1 MKPVIKWVGGKQSVM
16 VHFEDLIKNNLKP
29 GSTFYEP
36 FAGGLAVTLAL
47 EHPRTI
53 VNDLNSELINMYK
66 VIRDEPEYLIC
77 LLKTLQNK
85 HNEYGESWYYM
96 IRDFDRNEETFAELP
111 DVTKAARTIY
121 LNKTC
126 FNGLY
131 RVNKKG
137 YFNSPIG
144 RTSSGKTP
152 DIVQED
158 LIREMSQYLKS
169 VQFHNGDYKLC
180 LAGAT
185 AGDVV
190 FLDPPYDTD
199 EAIKSEGFVGYQKE
213 GWTRKDLEELKM
225 ICDELSIR
233 GCKIILTNN
242 DTEFVRELF
251 KDYNF
256 REIEVKRSINR
267 NGNKRKGKELVIYN

>member
-29 GSTFYEP
+29 SSTFYEP

-47 EHPRTI
+47 EHPNTV

-66 VIRDEPEYLIC
+66 VIRDNPEELI
-77 LLKTLQNK
+77 
-85 HNEYGESWYYM
+85 
-96 IRDFDRNEETFAELP
+96 AELKCFQNSHNNEFYYHVRNLDRTDMLSRMS
-111 DVTKAARTIY
+111 DVIKAARTIY

-131 RVNKKG
+131 RVNSKG

-152 DIVQED
+152 DIVQEE
-158 LIREMSQYLKS
+158 LIREMSRFLKS
-169 VQFHNGDYKLC
+169 VQFHNGNYKEC

-267 NGNKRKGKELVIYN
+267 DGNKRKGKELVIYN

>member
-47 EHPRTI
+47 EHPNTV

-66 VIRDEPEYLIC
+66 VIRDNPDELISE
-77 LLKTLQNK
+77 LKCFQNS
-85 HNEYGESWYYM
+85 HNTEFYYHV
-96 IRDFDRNEETFAELP
+96 RNLDRTDMLSRMS
-111 DVTKAARTIY
+111 DVIKAARTIY

-131 RVNKKG
+131 RVNSKG

-152 DIVQED
+152 DIVQEE
-158 LIREMSQYLKS
+158 LIREMSRFLKS
-169 VQFHNGDYKLC
+169 VQFHNGDYKEC

-190 FLDPPYDTD
+190 FFDPPYDTD
-199 EAIKSEGFVGYQKE
+199 EAIKSDGFVGYQKE

-251 KDYNF
+251 KEYNF

-267 NGNKRKGKELVIYN
+267 DGNKRKGKELVIYN

>member
-1 MKPVIKWVGGKQSVM
+1 MKPVIKWVGGKSSVYP
-16 VHFEDLIKNNLKP
+16 HFEDLIKNNLKES
-29 GSTFYEP
+29 STFYEP
-36 FAGGLAVTLAL
+36 FAGGLAVSLAL
-47 EHPRTI
+47 EHPKTV
-53 VNDLNSELINMYK
+53 VNDLNSELINMYT
-66 VIRDEPEYLIC
+66 VIRDEPEYLLADLRIH
-77 LLKTLQNK
+77 QRR
-85 HNEYGESWYYM
+85 HSEEYYYM
-96 IRDFDRNEETFAELP
+96 IRNLDRYDSVFNQLTPVA
-111 DVTKAARTIY
+111 KAARTIY

-131 RVNKKG
+131 RVNSKG

-144 RTSSGKTP
+144 RTASGKTP

-169 VQFHNGDYKLC
+169 VQFHSGDYKEC
-180 LAGAT
+180 LVGAT

-233 GCKIILTNN
+233 GCKVILTNN

-267 NGNKRKGKELVIYN
+267 DGNKRKGKELVIYN

>member
-1 MKPVIKWVGGKQSVM
+1 MKPVIKWPGGKTQLLK
-16 VHFEDLIKNNLKP
+16 ELLPLIKNNLKP

-47 EHPRTI
+47 EHPNTV

-66 VIRDEPEYLIC
+66 VIRDNPEELISE
-77 LLKTLQNK
+77 LKCFQNS
-85 HNEYGESWYYM
+85 HNNEFYYHV
-96 IRDFDRNEETFAELP
+96 RNLDRTDMLSRMS
-111 DVTKAARTIY
+111 DVIKAARTIY

-131 RVNKKG
+131 RVNSKG

-152 DIVQED
+152 DIVQEE
-158 LIREMSQYLKS
+158 LIREMSRFLKS
-169 VQFHNGDYKLC
+169 VQFHNGDYKEC

-190 FLDPPYDTD
+190 FFDPPYDTD

-233 GCKIILTNN
+233 GCKVILTNN

-267 NGNKRKGKELVIYN
+267 DGNKRKGKELVIYN

>member
-1 MKPVIKWVGGKQSVM
+1 MKPVIKWVGGKTQM
-16 VHFEDLIKNNLKP
+16 LEELLPLIQNNLNSD
-29 GSTFYEP
+29 STFYEP

-47 EHPRTI
+47 EHPKTI
-53 VNDLNSELINMYK
+53 VNDLNSELINMYR
-66 VIRDEPEYLIC
+66 VIKYWPEELISELKC
-77 LLKTLQNK
+77 FQNSHNTEFYYHIRNLDRTDLL
-85 HNEYGESWYYM
+85 SRM
-96 IRDFDRNEETFAELP
+96 D
-111 DVTKAARTIY
+111 DVAKAARTIY

-137 YFNSPIG
+137 QFNSPIG
-144 RTSSGKTP
+144 RTASGKTP

-158 LIREMSQYLKS
+158 LIREMSKFLKT
-169 VQFHNGDYKLC
+169 VHFHCGDYREYLVCAKD
-180 LAGAT
+180 
-185 AGDVV
+185 GDVV
-190 FLDPPYDTD
+190 FFDPPYDQD
-199 EAIKSEGFVGYQKE
+199 ESISSEGFVGYQKE

-251 KDYNF
+251 IGYNF
-256 REIEVKRSINR
+256 LYRMFYQKW
-267 NGNKRKGKELVIYN
+267 L

>member
-1 MKPVIKWVGGKQSVM
+1 M

-47 EHPRTI
+47 EHPNTV

-66 VIRDEPEYLIC
+66 VIRDEPEHLIC

-85 HNEYGESWYYM
+85 HIEHGESWYYM
-96 IRDFDRNEETFAELP
+96 IRDFDRNEEAFAELP
-111 DVTKAARTIY
+111 DVTKASRTIY

-158 LIREMSQYLKS
+158 LIREMSQYLKT
-169 VQFHNGDYKLC
+169 VQFHNSDYKEC

-190 FLDPPYDTD
+190 FLDPPYDAD

-267 NGNKRKGKELVIYN
+267 DGNKRKGKELVIYN

>member
-1 MKPVIKWVGGKQSVM
+1 MKPVIKWPGGKTQLLK
-16 VHFEDLIKNNLKP
+16 ELLLLIKNNLKP

-36 FAGGLAVTLAL
+36 FAGGLAVSLAL
-47 EHPRTI
+47 QHSKTV

-66 VIRDEPEYLIC
+66 VIRDEPEYLIAG
-77 LLKTLQNK
+77 LTNHQTK
-85 HNEYGESWYYM
+85 HSTEWYYFV
-96 IRDFDRNEETFAELP
+96 RDWDRKPDFDKLP
-111 DVTKAARTIY
+111 PVTRAARTIY

-131 RVNKKG
+131 RVNSKG
-137 YFNSPIG
+137 YFNAPIG

-152 DIVQED
+152 DIVQKD
-158 LIREMSQYLKS
+158 LILEMSRFLKT
-169 VQFHNGDYKLC
+169 VQFHNSDYKTC
-180 LAGAT
+180 LET
-185 AGDVV
+185 ADDGDVV
-190 FLDPPYDTD
+190 FLDPPYDQD
-199 EAIKSEGFVGYQKE
+199 EDIKSDGFVGYQKE

-251 KDYNF
+251 KEYNF

-267 NGNKRKGKELVIYN
+267 DGNKRKGKELVIYN

>member
-1 MKPVIKWVGGKQSVM
+1 MKPVIKWVGGKSSVYP
-16 VHFEDLIKNNLKP
+16 HFEDLIKNNLKE

-36 FAGGLAVTLAL
+36 FAGGLAVSLAL
-47 EHPRTI
+47 EHPKTV

-66 VIRDEPEYLIC
+66 VIRDNPDELIY
-77 LLKTLQNK
+77 LLKSFELL
-85 HNEYGESWYYM
+85 HNETAYYH
-96 IRDFDRNEETFAELP
+96 IRGWDREPDFAEMSPLK
-111 DVTKAARTIY
+111 KAARTIY

-131 RVNKKG
+131 RVNSKG

-152 DIVQED
+152 DIVQAD
-158 LIREMSQYLKS
+158 LIREMSQFLKT
-169 VQFHNGDYKLC
+169 VQFHNDDYREC
-180 LAGAT
+180 LAGAKD
-185 AGDVV
+185 GDVV

-199 EAIKSEGFVGYQKE
+199 EAIKSDGFVGYQKE

-225 ICDELSIR
+225 ICDELSSR

-242 DTEFVRELF
+242 DT
-251 KDYNF
+251 
-256 REIEVKRSINR
+256 
-267 NGNKRKGKELVIYN
+267 

>member
-1 MKPVIKWVGGKQSVM
+1 MKPVIKWVGGKSSVYP
-16 VHFEDLIKNNLKP
+16 HFEDLIKNNLKED
-29 GSTFYEP
+29 STFYEP
-36 FAGGLAVTLAL
+36 FAGGLAVSLAL
-47 EHPRTI
+47 EHPKTV

-66 VIRDEPEYLIC
+66 VIRDEPEYLLADLRIH
-77 LLKTLQNK
+77 QRR
-85 HNEYGESWYYM
+85 HSDEYYYM
-96 IRDFDRNEETFAELP
+96 IRNLDRDDSVYPHLLP
-111 DVTKAARTIY
+111 VSRAARTIY

-131 RVNKKG
+131 RVNSKG
-137 YFNSPIG
+137 QFNSPIG
-144 RTSSGKTP
+144 RTASGKTP
-152 DIVQED
+152 DIVQEE
-158 LIREMSQYLKS
+158 LILKMSKFLKT
-169 VQFHNGDYKLC
+169 VQFHNGHYANC

-267 NGNKRKGKELVIYN
+267 DGNKRKGKELVIYN

>member
-1 MKPVIKWVGGKQSVM
+1 
-16 VHFEDLIKNNLKP
+16 
-29 GSTFYEP
+29 
-36 FAGGLAVTLAL
+36 
-47 EHPRTI
+47 
-53 VNDLNSELINMYK
+53 MYK
-66 VIRDEPEYLIC
+66 VIRDEPEYLIAG
-77 LLKTLQNK
+77 LTNHQTK
-85 HNEYGESWYYM
+85 HSAEWYYFV
-96 IRDFDRNEETFAELP
+96 RDWDRKPDFDKLP
-111 DVTKAARTIY
+111 PVTRAARTIY

-131 RVNKKG
+131 RVNSKG

-152 DIVQED
+152 DIVQKD
-158 LIREMSQYLKS
+158 LILEMSRFLKT
-169 VQFHNGDYKLC
+169 VQFHNSDYKTC
-180 LAGAT
+180 LET
-185 AGDVV
+185 ADDGDVV
-190 FLDPPYDTD
+190 FLDPPYDQD
-199 EAIKSEGFVGYQKE
+199 EDIKSDGFVGYQKE

-251 KDYNF
+251 KEYNF

-267 NGNKRKGKELVIYN
+267 DGNKRKGKELVIYN

>member
-1 MKPVIKWVGGKQSVM
+1 M

-47 EHPRTI
+47 EHPNTV

-66 VIRDEPEYLIC
+66 VIRDNPDELIY
-77 LLKTLQNK
+77 LLKSFEML
-85 HNEYGESWYYM
+85 HNETAYYH
-96 IRDFDRNEETFAELP
+96 IRGWDREPDFATMSPLKR
-111 DVTKAARTIY
+111 AARTIY

-131 RVNKKG
+131 RVNSKG

-152 DIVQED
+152 DIAQED
-158 LIREMSQYLKS
+158 LIREMSKFLKS
-169 VQFHNGDYKLC
+169 VQFHNGDYKEC

-185 AGDVV
+185 TGDVV

-251 KDYNF
+251 KEYNF

-267 NGNKRKGKELVIYN
+267 DGNKRKGKELVIYN